1 MVDLGPPPKVKA
13 IEKDETHIKKTT
25 ANIPG
30 SRVRNIGNSIKKNI
44 SCLLKP
50 RLSANLSCSAGIEF
64 HPCNNNLETSGKLKK
79 IFAIIIP

>member
-44 SCLLKP
+44 EIYLRILL
-50 RLSANLSCSAGIEF
+50 
-64 HPCNNNLETSGKLKK
+64 
-79 IFAIIIP
+79 